1 MKNLLEKIDQLLV
14 NEDRFAFHDLKIN
27 YLPKAKKSG
36 PAKKDFLNKV
46 RQANRLGNITD
57 MEMKELK
64 NLAESRISSTAKRT
78 LIGLIKNPKKVN
90 INIDGMKV
98 TSKPMHD
105 GIIFTLPADDF
116 EISMALTDIVD
127 TIGGYKFKAN
137 TSKQHM
143 TFEVVPK

>member
-1 MKNLLEKIDQLLV
+1 MKNLLEKIEQLLV
-14 NEDRFAFHDLKIN
+14 R
-27 YLPKAKKSG
+27 
-36 PAKKDFLNKV
+36 
-46 RQANRLGNITD
+46 
-57 MEMKELK
+57 
-64 NLAESRISSTAKRT
+64 ESRISSTAKRT

-127 TIGGYKFKAN
+127 TIGGYKFKASA
-137 TSKQHM
+137 SKQHM